1 MTETDEDLIRQRAYE
16 ISEREGHP
24 PGRDME
30 FWHAARLE
38 LASEGQIEAPAAEPL
53 ELAEPPRG

>member
-1 MTETDEDLIRQRAYE
+1 MTETDEDRIRQRAYE

-24 PGRDME
+24 PGRELE

-38 LASEGQIEAPAAEPL
+38 LASEGQIELAADTPPEGPAMRPA
-53 ELAEPPRG
+53 